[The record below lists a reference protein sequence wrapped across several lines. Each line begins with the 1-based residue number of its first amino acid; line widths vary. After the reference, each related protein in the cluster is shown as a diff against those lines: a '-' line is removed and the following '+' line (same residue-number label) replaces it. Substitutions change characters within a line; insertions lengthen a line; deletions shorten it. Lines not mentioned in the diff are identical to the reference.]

1 MEQFREVISSF
12 FGSFLSIIIAWCRL
26 CFLTLAMFVSGT
38 QLILFSRTEICNV
51 ELRGQPWLY
60 DRDKLAD
67 RLSFVDK
74 VMLQN
79 PDLLDYADEHQDAPP
94 PEDEDDE
101 GI

>member
-1 MEQFREVISSF
+1 MEQFREVISSL
-12 FGSFLSIIIAWCRL
+12 FGSFLSITIAWCRL

-38 QLILFSRTEICNV
+38 QLILFSRTEIYNV

-74 VMLQN
+74 VMLENQ
-79 PDLLDYADEHQDAPP
+79 DLLDYADEHSDIHS
-94 PEDEDDE
+94 EDDDDE